1 MKRVRFVGSAKSD
14 LSAFPGPVRARAGQ
28 ELFLVQVGRMPDDCK
43 PMPTIGPGAAEI
55 RIRDASGAFRV
66 VYVARFKD
74 AVYVL
79 HAFQKKSQKT
89 SREDIALAR
98 QRYKVASE
106 IAQGDDNG

>member
-1 MKRVRFVGSAKSD
+1 
-14 LSAFPGPVRARAGQ
+14 
-28 ELFLVQVGRMPDDCK
+28 MPDDCK